1 MICKVVFDKIDYG
14 NAYEL
19 FDMPPSKC
27 DAKRI
32 CHQLTGKNPISKGNF
47 MKEKKKER

>member
-19 FDMPPSKC
+19 FDMPPVNGQES
-27 DAKRI
+27 
-32 CHQLTGKNPISKGNF
+32 H
-47 MKEKKKER
+47 